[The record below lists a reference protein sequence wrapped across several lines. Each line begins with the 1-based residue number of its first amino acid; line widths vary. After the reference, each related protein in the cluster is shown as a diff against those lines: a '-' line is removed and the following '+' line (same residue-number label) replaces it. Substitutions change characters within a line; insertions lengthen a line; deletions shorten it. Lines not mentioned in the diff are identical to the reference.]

1 MGTVFAGPWGISFA
15 ANLTP
20 DKETGLGKWTEAMF
34 IQALRTGKHEGQP
47 TGREIMPPMPWAS
60 LSHGTLASP
69 DADLKAIWAYLRS
82 LPPVKNR
89 VPEPVPSTKDEDK
102 EK

>member
-1 MGTVFAGPWGISFA
+1 
-15 ANLTP
+15 
-20 DKETGLGKWTEAMF
+20 MF
-34 IQALRTGKHEGQP
+34 IQAIWTGKHEGQP

-60 LSHGTLASP
+60 HSHGTLASS
-69 DADLKAIWAYLRS
+69 DADLKTIWAYLRS

-89 VPEPVPSTKDEDK
+89 VPEPVPSPTEEQKDTG